1 MKGRVPKAYIL
12 FIRLLTV
19 FQGHM
24 HNLRKPITAKPPP
37 LPFKKRRLASVTRLV
52 FIGLF
57 GLGLLVGTTAW
68 LTRSTSKL
76 MYETPEAVPEAEA
89 ALVLGT
95 SNRTRSGGVNLYFKY
110 RMDAAAALYLTG
122 KVRYLLL
129 SGDHRK
135 DNYNEPGMMRKALRE
150 RGVPNR
156 AMKED
161 GAGLRTLDSV
171 VRAQKVFGIEKMV
184 IVSQRQHLFRAL
196 YIAKHEKIMAY
207 GLVAQTPTVT
217 RPTWIRQTAREALAR
232 IRVFLDLYLWR
243 EKPNLNRNL

>member
-1 MKGRVPKAYIL
+1 M
-12 FIRLLTV
+12 
-19 FQGHM
+19 
-24 HNLRKPITAKPPP
+24 
-37 LPFKKRRLASVTRLV
+37 RLV
-52 FIGLF
+52 MIVMSGF
-57 GLGLLVGTTAW
+57 GLLAGTTAW

-76 MYETPEAVPEAEA
+76 MYETAEAVPQAEA

-150 RGVPNR
+150 RGIPNR

-196 YIAKHEKIMAY
+196 YIAKHEKITAY
-207 GLVAQTPTVT
+207 GLVARTPGVT

-232 IRVFLDLYLWR
+232 IRVILDLYLWR
-243 EKPNLNRNL
+243 EKPSLTPNPSN